1 MTLSLSRVSSLLVL
15 GALGCAHAVYDA
27 PEQASDSGTQ
37 LLNAGGTS
45 MGGSGS
51 PSVLGPQAG
60 TMSFG
65 SGGATSTATDGGTAS
80 GGTLGQGSASAGGA
94 GTGSVPSDGE
104 SGGTAGESGG
114 TR

>member
-80 GGTLGQGSASAGGA
+80 GRAHGQGSACAGGGRTRSVTSDRANGGNA
-94 GTGSVPSDGE
+94 G
-104 SGGTAGESGG
+104 A
-114 TR
+114 RCRIA